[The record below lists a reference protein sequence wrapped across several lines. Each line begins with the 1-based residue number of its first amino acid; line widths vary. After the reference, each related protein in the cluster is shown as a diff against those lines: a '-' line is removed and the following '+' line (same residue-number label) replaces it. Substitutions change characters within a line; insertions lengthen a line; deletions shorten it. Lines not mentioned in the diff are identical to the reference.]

1 MKQDQIIKAYE
12 AAKARYAE
20 TGVDTD
26 AALAALQRI
35 SLSLHCWQT
44 DDVTG
49 FENPDGQLTG
59 GIQATGNYPGKAR
72 NIDEVRADIEKAKSL
87 PYTAISRAKRWTVT
101 RSNPNISRV
110 GSTGRALTT

>member
-59 GIQATGNYPGKAR
+59 GIQATIPARPATSTRCVPTSKRPKA
-72 NIDEVRADIEKAKSL
+72 
-87 PYTAISRAKRWTVT
+87 
-101 RSNPNISRV
+101 
-110 GSTGRALTT
+110 